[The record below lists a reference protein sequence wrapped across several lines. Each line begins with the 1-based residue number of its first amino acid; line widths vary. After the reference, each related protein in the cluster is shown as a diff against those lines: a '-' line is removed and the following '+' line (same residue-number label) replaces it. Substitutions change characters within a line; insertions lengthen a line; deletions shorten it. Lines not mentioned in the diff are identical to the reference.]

1 MNRWRELY
9 IAAVLV
15 SDPKKREEYV
25 QAAEEAIEQ
34 RLKSLSSQI
43 PNQEKQDMQDAL
55 RSLRVLRRECA
66 DSSSESSKS
75 SSA

>member
-43 PNQEKQDMQDAL
+43 PNQEKQDIQDAL

-66 DSSSESSKS
+66 ASSSKS
-75 SSA
+75 